1 MLVAVLAVL
10 SALFLAGC
18 PGKQDSADSAN
29 NTTNAGGNQT
39 ANTGGNG
46 GKKLVIA
53 WAEWEPAKQ
62 MAKLTEDFTKETG
75 IAVEV
80 QQIPWSDFET
90 KIKNTWSSQGDAYD
104 LIIGDSQWLGKAATQ
119 GHYVDLTDWAKTNVP
134 LADIDPAAIKS
145 YGEYPEGS
153 GKIYALP
160 CMADGVAFA
169 YRKDLFDN
177 PQEKAAFQ
185 AKYGR
190 PLATPKTWDEL
201 RQVAEFF
208 TRPDKNLYGA
218 ALFYSKEYDGATM
231 GFDQVLWAYGGDL
244 SKNGKAQGVINSPE
258 AVKALQFYVDL
269 KKFTPPGSENFYFSE
284 CLQAFQQG
292 RVAMAQNWFAFFPDL
307 TNKEKNKFADQT
319 GFFMVPRGPAGQYV
333 SMGGQGISVSA
344 YSKNQDAAKQF
355 IAWLQ
360 KQETQAKWAS
370 MGGLIAN
377 KKVAASD
384 EFKNATPYNA
394 VFAQTVPHLK
404 DFYNNPEYSE
414 LLNVTQKELSEAI
427 SGGKKPKEALDAI
440 AAAHDQTLQSMASS
454 GS

>member
-1 MLVAVLAVL
+1 V
-10 SALFLAGC
+10 
-18 PGKQDSADSAN
+18 N
-29 NTTNAGGNQT
+29 
-39 ANTGGNG
+39 
-46 GKKLVIA
+46 
-53 WAEWEPAKQ
+53 
-62 MAKLTEDFTKETG
+62 
-75 IAVEV
+75 
-80 QQIPWSDFET
+80 
-90 KIKNTWSSQGDAYD
+90 
-104 LIIGDSQWLGKAATQ
+104 
-119 GHYVDLTDWAKTNVP
+119 
-134 LADIDPAAIKS
+134 
-145 YGEYPEGS
+145 
-153 GKIYALP
+153 
-160 CMADGVAFA
+160 
-169 YRKDLFDN
+169 
-177 PQEKAAFQ
+177 
-185 AKYGR
+185 
-190 PLATPKTWDEL
+190 
-201 RQVAEFF
+201 
-208 TRPDKNLYGA
+208 
-218 ALFYSKEYDGATM
+218 
-231 GFDQVLWAYGGDL
+231 
-244 SKNGKAQGVINSPE
+244 
-258 AVKALQFYVDL
+258 L

-333 SMGGQGISVSA
+333 SLGGQGISVSA